1 MDLQMLNEIFVLMVR
16 LTIIVVFLKLRNQ
29 VKQVFILILQG
40 FYLLFYFCHPC
51 DLPVQYPL
59 INFKNTVFG
68 WILPPVNFL
77 LSNSIE

>member
-16 LTIIVVFLKLRNQ
+16 LTIIVVFLKLRGQ
-29 VKQVFILILQG
+29 VKQVFITILQG
-40 FYLLFYFCHPC
+40 FYLPFYFYHLC
-51 DLPVQYPL
+51 DLLVQYPL
-59 INFKNTVFG
+59 INYKNTVFG